1 MPRLLC
7 VIPLQGSSRKM
18 ERVLERLGKRGG
30 YWERDRRRGRKYRV
44 LIGQMGEEVGHSSRR
59 KSVKSGQRGERG
71 VG

>member
-1 MPRLLC
+1 
-7 VIPLQGSSRKM
+7 M

-30 YWERDRRRGRKYRV
+30 YWEGDRRRGRKYRV

-59 KSVKSGQRGERG
+59 KSVKSGQMGERG